1 METSSQS
8 SNIQV
13 LRKEVQHHF
22 LEILIF
28 FFLTKQGE
36 KTALRLGDTDLWADG
51 LTTDPLEWGGSGLEA
66 GAGVE
71 QRCLSA

>member
-1 METSSQS
+1 M
-8 SNIQV
+8 
-13 LRKEVQHHF
+13 
-22 LEILIF
+22 EILIF